1 MPSGQLP
8 SILAIAVLAV
18 LSAAVLPT
26 PDVQRSAAEAAP
38 ARAVTIKITNFDFSP
53 TVITVPAGTQ
63 ITWLNQDDDAHDIV
77 ADAGGFRS
85 TPLDTGDSYAFTFS
99 HPGTY
104 GYHCGLHPHMVG
116 KVVVTP

>member
-1 MPSGQLP
+1 MRLKSTF
-8 SILAIAVLAV
+8 AIALLAV
-18 LSAAVLPT
+18 LSAAVLPL

-38 ARAVTIKITNFDFSP
+38 ARTVTVKITNFAFSAA
-53 TVITVPAGTQ
+53 VITVPAGTQ
-63 ITWLNQDDDAHDIV
+63 VTWVNQDDDAHDIV